1 MKHMLA
7 ARPNG
12 KEESGKCR
20 PLPLIT
26 IRTTA
31 NYYKALTSPGCDL
44 KAVIGNAAGDPV
56 GTATYALSPL
66 GDRVYVF
73 GIEVHAVCRRQGY
86 ALALLRYL
94 AHTYG
99 VPMTPIHE
107 LRSASGFWSAA
118 RHMDGMGLI
127 LTASLSSSEMDNESI
142 RWQHLRADSDRL
154 QKQITERLIHGEP
167 WDIAVGRGL
176 DEATV
181 AV

>member
-1 MKHMLA
+1 MKRMLA

-12 KEESGKCR
+12 KDEPGKCR

-26 IRTTA
+26 IHTTA
-31 NYYKALTSPGCDL
+31 NYYKAFTSPSCDL

-73 GIEVHAVCRRQGY
+73 EIEVHAACRRQGY

-99 VPMTPIHE
+99 VPITPIK
-107 LRSASGFWSAA
+107 
-118 RHMDGMGLI
+118 DGMC
-127 LTASLSSSEMDNESI
+127 
-142 RWQHLRADSDRL
+142 Q
-154 QKQITERLIHGEP
+154 
-167 WDIAVGRGL
+167 
-176 DEATV
+176 
-181 AV
+181 